1 MYTNTTE
8 GVGVLGEFLDTLRRG
23 ELNRKGRYAN
33 LSSEFC
39 QDQEQASFCSLSEN
53 QIHYILYADKMKS
66 YFENLF
72 RPTFKHSSVDQGTL
86 NILQREEIHCRG

>member
-1 MYTNTTE
+1 MAWEQVYTNTE

-39 QDQEQASFCSLSEN
+39 QDQEQTQLLCTSEN

-72 RPTFKHSSVDQGTL
+72 R
-86 NILQREEIHCRG
+86 